1 MNKQQFYDA
10 QMSEKSNTKNTNL
23 QENVVNS
30 QPKQEI
36 YTDITFESPY
46 EIEYDNPSSDSGP
59 QVIRHDEKPQTWK
72 YGVFDCFANWR
83 LCLLASF
90 APCVPFGETS
100 KATTHGEC
108 LQWQVN
114 NEHRNMTVF
123 FGFVVVCN
131 CFFFLFCG
139 ASYFCIGITAGIT
152 TAISLSFKIKAL
164 LNLTNGT
171 FQLARAF
178 LLCHQRIHIRHVK
191 NIEGTSL
198 DDFSHAFCC
207 HCCTMIQQARE
218 SGAYE

>member
-59 QVIRHDEKPQTWK
+59 QVIRHDENLKQTWK

-100 KATTHGEC
+100 KAAAHGEC

-123 FGFVVVCN
+123 RFRCRLLLFFPFYFVELLT
-131 CFFFLFCG
+131 FALESPLELQQPFL
-139 ASYFCIGITAGIT
+139 
-152 TAISLSFKIKAL
+152 
-164 LNLTNGT
+164 
-171 FQLARAF
+171 
-178 LLCHQRIHIRHVK
+178 
-191 NIEGTSL
+191 
-198 DDFSHAFCC
+198 
-207 HCCTMIQQARE
+207 
-218 SGAYE
+218 